1 MNQSSYAGGCLCGH
15 VRYQAGGE
23 ATNLCFCHCSSCRR
37 ATGATMVPWATFA
50 APNFAIVRGR
60 LAQYRSSPAVIR
72 GFCAD
77 CGTSLTYRREDRSD
91 EIDVTLSSL
100 DDAAGLVPEVHI
112 WVEDKP
118 PWVAI
123 ADGRAQFARSRAGE
137 ADPGSPGS

>member
-1 MNQSSYAGGCLCGH
+1 MNQSSYAGGCLCGR

-23 ATNLCFCHCSSCRR
+23 VTNLCFCHCSSCRR

-100 DDAAGLVPEVHI
+100 DDAAGLAPEVHI
-112 WVEDKP
+112 WVQDKP
-118 PWVAI
+118 PWADI
-123 ADGRAQFARSRAGE
+123 ADGRAQFAKSRADE
-137 ADPGSPGS
+137 ADPGSSGS